1 MLFLE
6 VFFFQLMQIIFL
18 FFRFLMIT
26 FPLLLFCNLLAI
38 LLILV
43 LLWKFMVFFLTI
55 VKNIKVKGQ
64 WSMVLIFEV
73 HDYLFGNC

>member
-1 MLFLE
+1 MW
-6 VFFFQLMQIIFL
+6 FFESIFL
-18 FFRFLMIT
+18 LTNANYFSVFRILMIT
-26 FPLLLFCNLLAI
+26 FPLLLFCNFLAI

-43 LLWKFMVFFLTI
+43 LLWKFMVIFLTI

-73 HDYLFGNC
+73 HGYLFGNC